1 LVLIVLALGWHWGV
15 MGIGIESFG
24 IALYWVLSAL
34 VLTVIG
40 IESIGLG
47 QESIGIDCC
56 FFY

>member
-1 LVLIVLALGWHWGV
+1 

-24 IALYWVLSAL
+24 IALYWVLSVL

-47 QESIGIDCC
+47 QESTGIDRC